1 MVLTNFNGA
10 GVGLGFGVGCGFGI
24 GWGFGGKSL
33 QTLGLGIGFR
43 ESRKVSI
50 VNNWIPAGE
59 GCGSMVGNS
68 DYLII
73 DSGGGCGVGVG
84 LGWGFGAA
92 YGTHYVNSKA
102 KFQGIDYEKV
112 KTVLEKDKSKMLVT
126 ETQNRAE

>member
-33 QTLGLGIGFR
+33 QTLGLGI
-43 ESRKVSI
+43 
-50 VNNWIPAGE
+50 
-59 GCGSMVGNS
+59 
-68 DYLII
+68 
-73 DSGGGCGVGVG
+73 GGGCGVGVG